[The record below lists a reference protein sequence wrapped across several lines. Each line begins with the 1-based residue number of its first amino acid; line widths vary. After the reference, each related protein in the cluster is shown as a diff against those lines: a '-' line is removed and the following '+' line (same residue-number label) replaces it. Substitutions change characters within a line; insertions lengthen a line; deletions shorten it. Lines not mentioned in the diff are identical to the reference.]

1 MDISSLKQL
10 SLHKTKTCVSFVQVY
25 VHLIMTVIFEICFI
39 LFFIYIHTTWFS
51 NMCLA
56 YFIWS
61 SIVILSQNME
71 NVSIRRASFIMFE
84 HAIRRQKQSFSRNS
98 ISSLFYSFLFDV

>member
-1 MDISSLKQL
+1 MKR
-10 SLHKTKTCVSFVQVY
+10 KRVSFVQVY
-25 VHLIMTVIFEICFI
+25 VRLIMTVIFEICFI

-56 YFIWS
+56 YFIWP
-61 SIVILSQNME
+61 SIVMLSQNME

-84 HAIRRQKQSFSRNS
+84 HAIKRQKQSFSRNS